1 MAKITLYTDNILE
14 DATVSV
20 TGDADSGYPESRL
33 YDREIS
39 LYWKKTGTGQVNF
52 TVTHATGEVD
62 FLAIDKHNFSG
73 ETLQWQH
80 STDNFVLDINDAVA
94 DFDAGSGQI
103 VKTLAAPLTNK
114 DWRVTVSGELV
125 TNPQCSEIFMSGGL
139 QLRVRFDEN
148 PRASDKANVTWQDS
162 IGGIER
168 STKKGLKRKV
178 RQYAILLDETTSE
191 ITNFRAAMAD
201 LDDYSKPFYIKD
213 HEGNYWLC
221 RLLAEPEET
230 FLSEGTVLMTI
241 EILEKL

>member
-39 LYWKKTGTGQVNF
+39 LYWKKTGTGQVDF
-52 TVTHATGEVD
+52 TATGATGKSVD

-73 ETLQWQH
+73 KTLQWQH
-80 STDNFVLDINDAVA
+80 STDNFVLDINDAVV
-94 DFDAGSGQI
+94 DFVAGSGQI
-103 VKTLAAPLTNK
+103 VKTLATPLTNK
-114 DWRVTVSGELV
+114 DWRVTVSGV
-125 TNPQCSEIFMSGGL
+125 TNPRCSEIFMSGGL
-139 QLRVRFDEN
+139 QLRVRFDDN
-148 PRASDKANVTWQDS
+148 PRASDKANVTWQDT

-178 RQYAILLDETTSE
+178 RQYAILLDENTSE
-191 ITNFRAAMAD
+191 ITNFRAAMVD

-221 RLLAEPEET
+221 RLTDPPEET

-241 EILEKL
+241 ELLEKL